1 MYLDSKKART
11 YLFVSF
17 SFIIVLTIL
26 SNIFGFKHLNTVQND
41 IYQIIETQNTQ
52 IAYMHKMRSLSRDR
66 IIKLQTISKE
76 YDPFEQDAIL
86 SEFHELGGLF
96 LETRELL
103 MATTLTDEEVT
114 LLKLQREIARNIV
127 ASQYKVI
134 KLVENGKNKEASDY
148 LESYTIPRQNENISL
163 MDQFILY
170 QNHQNQFLKTEAYK
184 KIQAAYKTV
193 LLLSVCSILLTIIV
207 ASIVIKN
214 ITAMLKLQTE
224 SIKKHELKEK
234 EFTDAQE
241 ILKFKV
247 EQCTNELNE
256 ANIEL
261 KHRVDHDT

>member
-17 SFIIVLTIL
+17 GFIIVLTIF

-66 IIKLQTISKE
+66 IIKLQTISNE

-103 MATTLTDEEVT
+103 MGTTLTDEEVT
-114 LLKLQREIARNIV
+114 LLKLQREIARKIV

-134 KLVENGKNKEASDY
+134 KLVENGNNKQASDY

-193 LLLSVCSILLTIIV
+193 LLLSFFSILLTIIV

-214 ITAMLKLQTE
+214 ITSMLKIQSE
-224 SIKKHELKEK
+224 SIKKHELTEK
-234 EFTDAQE
+234 KLADTQE
-241 ILKFKV
+241 ILEFKI
-247 EQCTNELNE
+247 EQCTKELHK

-261 KHRVDHDT
+261 KQQGS